1 MPVRKTS
8 TAWFLKPNALHKETD
23 MPVSLYLYGSPISTY
38 YNKVKIALIELG
50 HPFEEIPVMPGAG
63 HWPES
68 GSPSGKIPYLRH
80 GDQYVYESQAIIE
93 YLEDIREPMA
103 PSLFPGEVLQRA
115 QCRELIQYIE
125 QYLDTPMRPI
135 YQSVFWGKEMPAGL
149 LDKTL
154 EDLKKGLTI
163 VLRRTSLDP
172 WLCSGRFT
180 HADIAAW
187 VHLSTIQW
195 ALAIAGHKTFFQQ
208 HAPQLGPYLQQL
220 AERPSIERSEADRKE
235 TSRRIKA
242 ERAAAK
248 GG

>member
-1 MPVRKTS
+1 
-8 TAWFLKPNALHKETD
+8 

-38 YNKVKIALIELG
+38 YNKVKIALIELD
-50 HPFEEIPVMPGAG
+50 HPFEEVQVLPGSG
-63 HWPES
+63 QWPES

-80 GDQYVYESQAIIE
+80 GDHFVYESQAIVE
-93 YLEDIREPMA
+93 YLEDIREPTA
-103 PSLFPGEVLQRA
+103 PSLFAREALLRA

-125 QYLDTPMRPI
+125 QYLDAPMRPV

-149 LDKTL
+149 LERTL
-154 EDLKKGLTI
+154 EDLQKGLTVI
-163 VLRRTSLDP
+163 QRRALVDP
-172 WLCSGRFT
+172 WLCGGEFT
-180 HADIAAW
+180 HADSAAW

-208 HAPQLGPYLQQL
+208 HAPELGAYLQRL
-220 AERPSIERSEADRKE
+220 AERPSIERVEADRRE
-235 TSRRIKA
+235 ASRRIKA